1 MIKAF
6 SFVEVIISAFI
17 LSFMGMAILNFNT
30 FNKNSM
36 ENSISKQSTLLIS
49 SPLLTIDTDIDTNKD
64 YELFDLVE
72 FSNLDDD
79 DKNFLKDISIGGT
92 KEFRDKIFLY
102 SDDDGDYYIDY
113 GIFKINYGDNK
124 KIPYIYLQRS
134 K

>member
-49 SPLLTIDTDIDTNKD
+49 SPLLTIDTDIDNNKD

-79 DKNFLKDISIGGT
+79 DKNFLKDISITGT

-102 SDDDGDYYIDY
+102 TDEDGDYYIDY

-124 KIPYIYLQRS
+124 QIPYIYLQRS